1 MMRLLLLALALIGCG
16 TSSPGG
22 PVDPTADA
30 PIADPDMLPTWQ
42 LEDVN
47 PQSPRVGEF
56 YSLVDAFPGKVVV
69 VTLLEGF

>member
-1 MMRLLLLALALIGCG
+1 MTRFLLALLIGCG
-16 TSSPGG
+16 TPSGTL
-22 PVDPTADA
+22 VDPTADA
-30 PIADPDMLPTWQ
+30 PIANPDVLPKWQ

-56 YSLVDAFPGKVVV
+56 YSLDVFSGKVVV